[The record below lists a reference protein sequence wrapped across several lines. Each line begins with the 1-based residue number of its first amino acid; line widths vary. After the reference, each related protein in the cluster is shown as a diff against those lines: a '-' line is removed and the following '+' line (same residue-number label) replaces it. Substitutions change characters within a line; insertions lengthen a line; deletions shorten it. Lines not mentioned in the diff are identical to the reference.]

1 MRTSLSLLVLT
12 AWALAGIAQAQ
23 TAAAPSSPQ
32 QPPAAARQHA
42 VDRQAASPSAAP
54 RSAERKPAHPAGH
67 AHAGGSPARDASA
80 QATRARTPGGKQDD
94 VLSLGASDI
103 TGNKELPKVMVI
115 VPWKSS
121 TGADGVIKPEDSLMN
136 EVLGP
141 VDRGVF
147 QRRIRYYR
155 ELNAAGGPSAAPSSA
170 GHIRKP

>member
-1 MRTSLSLLVLT
+1 MRKPPSLLVFFLA
-12 AWALAGIAQAQ
+12 AWSVMRIAQAQ
-23 TAAAPSSPQ
+23 NAAAAPSAPQ
-32 QPPAAARQHA
+32 PATTARQAVGQQDAGAPAVLHSKERQPAHA
-42 VDRQAASPSAAP
+42 AIRARADRPSAP
-54 RSAERKPAHPAGH
+54 DTSARKTHEK
-67 AHAGGSPARDASA
+67 
-80 QATRARTPGGKQDD
+80 TPGAKDD

-121 TGADGVIKPEDSLMN
+121 TGADGVIRPEDSLMN

-155 ELNAAGGPSAAPSSA
+155 QLNAAQRPRAAEGSEARS
-170 GHIRKP
+170 RKP